1 MTIRVAVVD
10 DHRLFREAL
19 GSLFAEESGIEIVGE
34 ASAGKEAMAVVKS
47 VTPNVLLLDTGLPDM
62 SGADVARDLR
72 AARSAVNIL
81 ALSEHSE
88 RRFVQE
94 MLKAGALGYLTK
106 KADRSELVRAVRVV
120 ASGKGFL
127 STEVVRT
134 LLSNYPCT
142 CGSELHTPP
151 LSCLGPR
158 ERDVLRLIADGEHSP
173 AIAVR
178 LGIAEGTVDAHRRN
192 LMRKLGLH
200 TVATLTKYAIREGL
214 TTA

>member
-1 MTIRVAVVD
+1 MTIRVAVAD
-10 DHRLFREAL
+10 DHRLLREAL

-34 ASAGKEAMAVVKS
+34 AGDGKQAMALVQS
-47 VTPNVLLLDTGLPDM
+47 VTPTVLLLDTGLPDM
-62 SGADVARDLR
+62 SGADVARELR
-72 AARSAVNIL
+72 AAQSPVKIL

-106 KADRSELVRAVRVV
+106 KANRSELVRAVRVV

-127 STEVVRT
+127 SAEVART
-134 LLSNYPCT
+134 LLTQYPCT
-142 CGSELHTPP
+142 CGSDAHTPP
-151 LSCLGPR
+151 LSCLGAR

-178 LGIAEGTVDAHRRN
+178 LGIAEATVDAHRRN